1 MMSSFGLSRVAA
13 RRGDLAARVAAVVV
27 AVVLAGCGASTPQSQ
42 QPANSPPGGAPVQDA
57 TRAPAGQMTPTAP
70 GSPSGPVPT
79 SPAVRRGLP
88 LPAPHPVSTHEA
100 LRLQA
105 AQRMVAANPDGTYM
119 GEVPPELLAIPVL
132 EIELNRDGTI
142 KHIRVLRKPTQ
153 AEDTIETAIA
163 AVRRAAPF
171 GDVSKL
177 PKPWKFVEVFL
188 FDDDR
193 RFKPR
198 TLDD

>member
-1 MMSSFGLSRVAA
+1 MTSIDRTSGHRSWGLALRWSGKLALA
-13 RRGDLAARVAAVVV
+13 LSLAA
-27 AVVLAGCGASTPQSQ
+27 CGSPTQR
-42 QPANSPPGGAPVQDA
+42 QPDRPPVQDA
-57 TRAPAGQMTPTAP
+57 PRAPSAPVATPVAP
-70 GSPSGPVPT
+70 GGPVPT

-88 LPAPHPVSTHEA
+88 LPAPHAVSSHED
-100 LRLQA
+100 LRRQA

-132 EIELNRDGTI
+132 EVELNQDGSI

-153 AEDTIETAIA
+153 AEDTIEVAIA

-171 GDVSKL
+171 GDVSRL

>member
-1 MMSSFGLSRVAA
+1 MTSIERTSRRRSWGLALRWSGKLALA
-13 RRGDLAARVAAVVV
+13 LSLAA
-27 AVVLAGCGASTPQSQ
+27 CGSPTQR
-42 QPANSPPGGAPVQDA
+42 QPERPPVQDA
-57 TRAPAGQMTPTAP
+57 PRMPSAPVATPVAPA
-70 GSPSGPVPT
+70 GPVPT

-88 LPAPHPVSTHEA
+88 LPAPHAVSSHED
-100 LRLQA
+100 LRRQA

-132 EIELNRDGTI
+132 EVELNQDGSI
-142 KHIRVLRKPTQ
+142 RHIRVLRKPTQ
-153 AEDTIETAIA
+153 AEDTIEVAIA

-171 GDVSKL
+171 GDVSRL

>member
-1 MMSSFGLSRVAA
+1 MMSSFGLSPVAA
-13 RRGDLAARVAAVVV
+13 RRGDLSARLASVLAAI
-27 AVVLAGCGASTPQSQ
+27 VLAGCGASTPQTPNP
-42 QPANSPPGGAPVQDA
+42 PAARAPVQDA
-57 TRAPAGQMTPTAP
+57 ARAPAGQVTPTAP

-88 LPAPHPVSTHEA
+88 LPAPHSVSTHEA

-105 AQRMVAANPDGTYM
+105 AQRMVAANPDGTYL

-132 EIELNRDGTI
+132 EVELNQDGSI
-142 KHIRVLRKPTQ
+142 RHIRVLRKPTQ

>member
-1 MMSSFGLSRVAA
+1 MARWSGKLALALS
-13 RRGDLAARVAAVVV
+13 LAA
-27 AVVLAGCGASTPQSQ
+27 CGSPTQR
-42 QPANSPPGGAPVQDA
+42 QPERPPVQEAPRAPVA
-57 TRAPAGQMTPTAP
+57 TPVAP
-70 GSPSGPVPT
+70 GGPVPT

-88 LPAPHPVSTHEA
+88 LPAPHAVGTHED
-100 LRLQA
+100 LRRQA

-132 EIELNRDGTI
+132 EIELNQDGSI

-153 AEDTIETAIA
+153 AEDTIEVAIA

-171 GDVSKL
+171 GDVSRL

>member
-1 MMSSFGLSRVAA
+1 MTPIDRMTWMRGLRWSGKLALA
-13 RRGDLAARVAAVVV
+13 LSLAACGGPTQRQPDRPPVQEAPRV
-27 AVVLAGCGASTPQSQ
+27 
-42 QPANSPPGGAPVQDA
+42 PGGSPAATPV
-57 TRAPAGQMTPTAP
+57 AP
-70 GSPSGPVPT
+70 GGPVPT

-88 LPAPHPVSTHEA
+88 LPAPQAVRSHED
-100 LRLQA
+100 LRRQA
-105 AQRMVAANPDGTYM
+105 AQRLVAANPDGTYM

-132 EIELNRDGTI
+132 EVELNRDGSI
-142 KHIRVLRKPTQ
+142 RHIRVLRKPTQ
-153 AEDTIETAIA
+153 AEDTIEVAIA

-171 GDVSKL
+171 GDVSRL

>member
-1 MMSSFGLSRVAA
+1 MTSIDRTSGRRSWLRAA
-13 RRGDLAARVAAVVV
+13 RWSGKLALALSLAA
-27 AVVLAGCGASTPQSQ
+27 CG
-42 QPANSPPGGAPVQDA
+42 SPTQRPPE
-57 TRAPAGQMTPTAP
+57 RAPAQEAPRTPAATPRATPIAP
-70 GSPSGPVPT
+70 GGPVPT

-88 LPAPHPVSTHEA
+88 LPAPHAVSSHED
-100 LRLQA
+100 LRRQA
-105 AQRMVAANPDGTYM
+105 AQRLVAANPEGTYM
-119 GEVPPELLAIPVL
+119 GEVPAELLAIPVL
-132 EIELNRDGTI
+132 EVELNQDGSI
-142 KHIRVLRKPTQ
+142 RHIRVLRKPTQ
-153 AEDTIETAIA
+153 AEDTIEVAIA

-171 GDVSKL
+171 GDVSRL

>member
-1 MMSSFGLSRVAA
+1 MTTIDRTSREGRLQRLVPGLGNVVRWGGKLALALS
-13 RRGDLAARVAAVVV
+13 LAA
-27 AVVLAGCGASTPQSQ
+27 CGSPTQR
-42 QPANSPPGGAPVQDA
+42 QPDRPPVQDA
-57 TRAPAGQMTPTAP
+57 PRAPVATPVSP
-70 GSPSGPVPT
+70 GGPVPT

-88 LPAPHPVSTHEA
+88 LPAPHAVSSHED
-100 LRLQA
+100 LRRQA

-132 EIELNRDGTI
+132 EVELNQDGSI

-153 AEDTIETAIA
+153 AEDTIEVAIA

-171 GDVSKL
+171 GDVSRL

>member
-1 MMSSFGLSRVAA
+1 MNTIDRLPLKRALRGTAKLALALS
-13 RRGDLAARVAAVVV
+13 LAA
-27 AVVLAGCGASTPQSQ
+27 CGTPTQR
-42 QPANSPPGGAPVQDA
+42 PAPP
-57 TRAPAGQMTPTAP
+57 APAPTREITATPT
-70 GSPSGPVPT
+70 SPAAPVPT

-88 LPAPHPVSTHEA
+88 LPAPHAVASHED
-100 LRLQA
+100 LRRQA
-105 AQRMVAANPDGTYM
+105 AQRMVAANPDTTYM
-119 GEVPPELLAIPVL
+119 SEPPPELLAIPVL
-132 EIELNRDGTI
+132 EVELNQDGTI

-153 AEDTIETAIA
+153 AEDTIELAIA

-171 GDVSKL
+171 GDVSRL

>member
-1 MMSSFGLSRVAA
+1 MATAMATATATSMDTMDRTSLRRLARWTGKLALALS
-13 RRGDLAARVAAVVV
+13 LAA
-27 AVVLAGCGASTPQSQ
+27 CGA
-42 QPANSPPGGAPVQDA
+42 PASRAPSPPPQEPAREMAA
-57 TRAPAGQMTPTAP
+57 TPIAPAA
-70 GSPSGPVPT
+70 PVPT
-79 SPAVRRGLP
+79 PPAVRRGLP
-88 LPAPHPVSTHEA
+88 LPAPQAVTTHED
-100 LRLQA
+100 LRRQA
-105 AQRMVAANPDGTYM
+105 AMRMVAANPEGTYM

-132 EIELNRDGTI
+132 EVELNQDGSI

-153 AEDTIETAIA
+153 AEDTIEVAIA

-171 GDVSKL
+171 GDVSRL